1 MKYLIVDDMPEHIA
15 PLITNLRE
23 AGHQVTNTRNLSM
36 GWEEINRAHRAR
48 TPFDLIVLDLALDRK
63 VREFPE
69 EQKVIRD
76 ALYSRSVADIPVS
89 GQAMG
94 LRLWRRRKE
103 IQQRYCYIT
112 YHQYVWMAQLD
123 GEDPEFEQEL
133 SELDVGWLPKLILEK
148 SDLWP
153 DNVAEKFETAY
164 KIWEERKW
172 LVD

>member
-1 MKYLIVDDMPEHIA
+1 MKYLIIDDMPEHIT
-15 PLITNLRE
+15 PLVSTLRE

-36 GWEEINRAHRAR
+36 GWEQFNHEHRAH

-63 VREFPE
+63 IREFPE
-69 EQKVIRD
+69 EQKVIQD

-133 SELDVGWLPKLILEK
+133 SELDVRWLPKLILEK

-153 DNVAEKFETAY
+153 DNVAEKFEIAH
-164 KIWEERKW
+164 KIWDDKKW
-172 LVD
+172 LE